1 MIQIHTCTGAAV
13 APHLAAVAALR
24 IAVFRDWPYLYQG
37 SADYE
42 RDYLETYARAP
53 SSVFVLVFDD
63 TRVVGASTG
72 IALVDETTSIREP
85 VAAAGLPVAQG
96 FYCGES
102 VLLPA
107 YRGRGLGHRFFDE
120 REAHARRLGRF
131 SHSLFCSV
139 EREADDPRRPAGYRG
154 NEAFWRKRGY
164 APLPGVRCTLDWPE
178 VGAGA
183 SIAHSLQFW
192 SRRLEET

>member
-53 SSVFVLVFDD
+53 SSVFVLVFDG

-72 IALVDETTSIREP
+72 IALVDETASIREP
-85 VAAAGLPVAQG
+85 VAAAGLPVAQM

-102 VLLPA
+102 VLLPT

-120 REAHARRLGRF
+120 RETHARRLGGC

-139 EREADDPRRPAGYRG
+139 ERAADDPRRPAGHRG
-154 NEAFWRKRGY
+154 NETFWRKRGY

-192 SRRLEET
+192 SLPLEAT